1 VQRSSRAAQ
10 FQPFS
15 PLHALAL
22 LAKDFGAALFG
33 GLPLYAGRA
42 APGVVA
48 ALALLLLACLAAVI
62 QRNHKH
68 SPLFAL
74 PATAT
79 PCGLLALGLVF
90 HNTPI
95 EIRYLAFSMPFLALL
110 FAASLPR
117 GLLAAMIGLGFAPG
131 TMQAQALAARQ
142 AGAMVPPGGLILLP
156 FGNDGVGVPG
166 PFLAAAPARA
176 RVELLRP
183 GQVPALAGAP
193 EVILAMLGADAA
205 SRAATEQAKAWLRAQ
220 PCLTQGPATKLTEAF
235 INRCAKQQR

>member
-1 VQRSSRAAQ
+1 
-10 FQPFS
+10 
-15 PLHALAL
+15 
-22 LAKDFGAALFG
+22 
-33 GLPLYAGRA
+33 
-42 APGVVA
+42 
-48 ALALLLLACLAAVI
+48 LLACLAAVI

-68 SPLFAL
+68 SALFTL
-74 PATAT
+74 PAMAT

-95 EIRYLAFSMPFLALL
+95 EIRYLAFSMPFVALL

-117 GLLAAMIGLGFAPG
+117 GLLGALLAVEVAAMIGLGFAPG

-183 GQVPALAGAP
+183 GQIPALAGAP

-205 SRAATEQAKAWLRAQ
+205 SRAAAEQAKAWLRAQ